1 MVRDPDAHPV
11 LGPLLADPPEEC
23 RAVAE
28 LYRHCAQGVA
38 LEEILG
44 DRRGGAFFVL
54 CEQLGLSVFDEDL
67 DVGYEDVLPLEAE
80 AEVLLRRALLAH
92 GEHPEVVEDY
102 TARVCWADRDE
113 QPPNTA

>member
-1 MVRDPDAHPV
+1 MLAGRIEPAHRCAMVRDPDAHPV

-44 DRRGGAFFVL
+44 DRRGGAFF
-54 CEQLGLSVFDEDL
+54 
-67 DVGYEDVLPLEAE
+67 
-80 AEVLLRRALLAH
+80 
-92 GEHPEVVEDY
+92 
-102 TARVCWADRDE
+102 
-113 QPPNTA
+113 